1 MKRMRAAIIGGG
13 IIGCSIAYSL
23 TRKGIDV
30 TVIDRLG
37 AVGHG
42 STSASSA
49 IIRCFYSVPEM
60 IAVANEG
67 AKTWLNWP
75 DFIGPI
81 NDDLISFE
89 RPGMLFIP
97 PVVDAS
103 TDTTVMEM
111 RRLGIRVEFLSGSE
125 LKTRF
130 PFLETS
136 SLYPPRRHDDENFFV
151 LSGNPISGAIYEA
164 DAGYVVSP
172 GLAALNFRSAGEREG
187 VAFLMGRE
195 VITIGHEDS
204 GTYTLQL
211 SDGSVSECDILINAA
226 GPHSAVIN
234 KMAGV
239 TLPLT
244 TKPLRQEVHAI
255 DNPLFNAGESS
266 GVPIVGDMESG
277 VYWRPDRADQDLII
291 GSTEPEC
298 DELEWIDD
306 PDNYE
311 TNLTERWWQNQS
323 YRLMK
328 RFPQVRQ
335 TPARGIAAL
344 YDVTVDDWYPIVDRT
359 DRPGYFICIG
369 TSGSSFKTSPV
380 LGQLLADI
388 IEFNING
395 HDSDQESFDFKLAYT
410 GHSVNATFLSRNRG
424 NLNSSGTVMG

>member
-1 MKRMRAAIIGGG
+1 MRAAIIGGG
-13 IIGCSIAYSL
+13 IIGCSIAYSIA
-23 TRKGIDV
+23 RKGFDV

-67 AKTWLNWP
+67 AKTWINWAE
-75 DFIGPI
+75 FIGPI
-81 NDDLISFE
+81 DDDLISFE

-97 PVVDAS
+97 PTVDAS
-103 TDTTVMEM
+103 AAATVKEM
-111 RRLGIRVEFLSGSE
+111 RRLGIRVEILSANE
-125 LKTRF
+125 LKSRF

-136 SLYPPRRHDDENFFV
+136 SLYPPRKHDDENFFAV
-151 LSGNPISGAIYEA
+151 NDQPIAGAIYEA

-187 VAFLMGRE
+187 GTFLMRRE
-195 VITIGHEDS
+195 VISISHEDS
-204 GTYTLQL
+204 GSYTLQL

-234 KMAGV
+234 KMAGI

-255 DNPLFNAGESS
+255 DNPLFKAGDRS

-311 TNLTERWWQNQS
+311 TNLTEHWWQNQS

-328 RFPQVRQ
+328 RFPQARQ

-344 YDVTVDDWYPIVDRT
+344 YDVTVNDWYPIVDRT
-359 DRPGYFICIG
+359 DLPGYFICIG

-388 IEFNING
+388 IEFNVNG
-395 HDSDQESFDFKLAYT
+395 NNSDQESFDFNLAFT
-410 GHSVNATFLSRNRG
+410 GHSVGSAFLSRNREI
-424 NLNSSGTVMG
+424 LTSSGTVMG